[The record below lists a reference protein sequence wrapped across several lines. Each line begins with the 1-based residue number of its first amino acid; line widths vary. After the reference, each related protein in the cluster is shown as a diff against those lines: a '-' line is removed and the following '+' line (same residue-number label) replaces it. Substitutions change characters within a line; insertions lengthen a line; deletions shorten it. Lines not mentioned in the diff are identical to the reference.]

1 MKQGEPVPV
10 VKVGQIW
17 EAYEAHHATRML
29 HVLELVDRGQFGQ
42 REPGARCHVIHS
54 GRKVI
59 VALRR
64 MKPGRTRGYRMV
76 ADAP

>member
-1 MKQGEPVPV
+1 
-10 VKVGQIW
+10 
-17 EAYEAHHATRML
+17 ML